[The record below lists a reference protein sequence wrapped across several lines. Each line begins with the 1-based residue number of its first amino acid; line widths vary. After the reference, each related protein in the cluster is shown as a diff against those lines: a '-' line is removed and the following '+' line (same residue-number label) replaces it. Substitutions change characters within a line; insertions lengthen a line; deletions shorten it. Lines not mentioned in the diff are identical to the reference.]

1 MRQHSRMSAE
11 LALRFDREMAQYRS
25 SLQARALRMTH
36 NREDAE
42 DLVQETLVRACRAF
56 HRFSGDHAKAW
67 LHRIMTNA
75 FINDYRKR
83 QRDPVV
89 MPMGGPDQLPAG
101 QAAGM
106 APGQA
111 RSAETQ
117 VLEQIPTPEV
127 KAALD
132 SLPAEFRRAL
142 LLADVHG
149 LSYSET
155 AQTMGTPVGT
165 VMSRLHRARAAVRA
179 SLEVP
184 RPASGPAE
192 TDSAETDSAAEL
204 VVV

>member
-25 SLQARALRMTH
+25 SLYARALRMTH

-83 QRDPVV
+83 QRDPVI
-89 MPMGGPDQLPAG
+89 MLMGGSDQLPGRPPAG
-101 QAAGM
+101 A

-111 RSAETQ
+111 QSAETQ
-117 VLEQIPTPEV
+117 VLEQIPAPEV
-127 KAALD
+127 KAALGR
-132 SLPAEFRRAL
+132 LPAEFRRAL
-142 LLADVHG
+142 LLADMHG
-149 LSYSET
+149 LSYRET
-155 AQTMGTPVGT
+155 AQIMGTPIGT

-179 SLEVP
+179 TLAVP
-184 RPASGPAE
+184 SPSSGPAE
-192 TDSAETDSAAEL
+192 TDSAAKL
-204 VVV
+204 VAV